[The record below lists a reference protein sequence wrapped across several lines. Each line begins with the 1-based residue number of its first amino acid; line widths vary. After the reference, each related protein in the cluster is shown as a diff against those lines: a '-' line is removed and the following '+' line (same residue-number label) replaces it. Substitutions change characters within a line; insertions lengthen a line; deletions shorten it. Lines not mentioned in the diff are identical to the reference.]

1 MTYFWWI
8 LGIYWVLCSAV
19 ILITDIRDLGLE
31 EEGFFDNLIYYGL
44 LTPLIILGELAV
56 DIIHFFKRRL
66 Q

>member
-1 MTYFWWI
+1 MSIFWWI
-8 LGIYWVLCSAV
+8 VGIYWVLCSV
-19 ILITDIRDLGLE
+19 LIFITDIRDLGLE